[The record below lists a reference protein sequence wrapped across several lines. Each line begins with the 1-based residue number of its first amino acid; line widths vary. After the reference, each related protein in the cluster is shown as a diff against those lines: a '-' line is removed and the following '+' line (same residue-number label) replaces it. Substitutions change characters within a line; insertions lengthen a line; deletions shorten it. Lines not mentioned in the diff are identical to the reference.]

1 MNSSLPSLAGAD
13 WLGTPA
19 LQRVFDAIEQDGD
32 ELRAVGGAVRN
43 SLIGEPVMDVDLCT
57 TALPQQVMRR
67 AEKVGLKAIPTGID
81 HGTVTVVSSGE
92 AFEITT
98 LREDVETFGRHAV
111 VRFGR
116 DWTHDAARRDFT
128 LNALYCSAD
137 GTLHDPLG
145 GLADCLARRV
155 RFIGDAS
162 QRIREDYLRILRF
175 FRMHASYGRGDLDA
189 EGLSASIALRDG
201 LRQLSAER
209 IGTELKRLVT
219 TAGAAP
225 VVHLMEDSGI
235 LEIVTGGVARL
246 ADFEALKHLQ
256 PDLPE
261 AAAAPVCLAALF
273 GFGADDLERLAERL
287 RLSNAER
294 DRMVVAHEAADHV
307 LAAGN
312 RKAAVKALL
321 VDHGA
326 QVAADALV
334 LAGARLQARG
344 EDIGLVLALRDLLAT
359 WPIPVFPVSGR
370 DLLALGFPGGPV
382 LGEALLRLRA
392 CWMQSDYTATREE
405 LLLLGRNL
413 VQALR
418 RPV

>member
-67 AEKVGLKAIPTGID
+67 AEKAGLKAIPTGID

-162 QRIREDYLRILRF
+162 QRIQEDYLRILRF
-175 FRMHASYGRGDLDA
+175 FRMHASYGQGDLDA
-189 EGLSASIALRDG
+189 EGVSASIALRDG

-273 GFGADDLERLAERL
+273 GFGADNLERLAERL

-294 DRMVVAHEAADHV
+294 ERMVCARLAADHIV
-307 LAAGN
+307 AAPDAQ
-312 RKAAVKALL
+312 RVVKALL
-321 VDHGA
+321 VDEGVA
-326 QVAADALV
+326 TAADGLALAAAM
-334 LAGARLQARG
+334 LRARG
-344 EDIGLVLALRDLLAT
+344 EDEGQLAAARALLTDWTA
-359 WPIPVFPVSGR
+359 PVFPVTGR
-370 DLLALGFPGGPV
+370 DLIELGLEKGPALGAELARLRTAWADSDYTASRSDLLALI
-382 LGEALLRLRA
+382 RA
-392 CWMQSDYTATREE
+392 
-405 LLLLGRNL
+405 
-413 VQALR
+413 
-418 RPV
+418 

>member
-19 LQRVFDAIEQDGD
+19 LQGVFDAIEQDGD

-67 AEKVGLKAIPTGID
+67 AQKAGLKAIPTGID

-294 DRMVVAHEAADHV
+294 ERMVGARLAADHIV
-307 LAAGN
+307 AAPDAQ
-312 RKAAVKALL
+312 RVVKALL
-321 VDHGA
+321 VDEGVA
-326 QVAADALV
+326 TAADGLALAAAM
-334 LAGARLQARG
+334 LRARG
-344 EDIGLVLALRDLLAT
+344 EDEGQLAAARTLLTDWTA
-359 WPIPVFPVSGR
+359 PVFPVTGR
-370 DLLALGFPGGPV
+370 DLIELGLEKGPALGAELARLRTAWADSDYTASRSDLLALI
-382 LGEALLRLRA
+382 RA
-392 CWMQSDYTATREE
+392 
-405 LLLLGRNL
+405 
-413 VQALR
+413 
-418 RPV
+418 

>member
-1 MNSSLPSLAGAD
+1 MSSSLPSLAGAD

-67 AEKVGLKAIPTGID
+67 AEKAGLKAIPTGID

-92 AFEITT
+92 TFEITT

-189 EGLSASIALRDG
+189 EGLSASIALREG

-209 IGTELKRLVT
+209 IGAELKRLVT

-235 LEIVTGGVARL
+235 LEIVTGRVARL

-294 DRMVVAHEAADHV
+294 DRMVRARLAADRIV
-307 LAAGN
+307 AAPDAQ
-312 RKAAVKALL
+312 RIVKALL
-321 VDHGA
+321 VDEGGA
-326 QVAADALV
+326 TAADGLALAAAM
-334 LAGARLQARG
+334 LKARG
-344 EDIGLVLALRDLLAT
+344 ENEGQLAAARALLT
-359 WPIPVFPVSGR
+359 DWTVPVFPVTGR
-370 DLLALGFPGGPV
+370 DLIELGLEKGPALGAALARLRTAWADSDYTASRSDLLALI
-382 LGEALLRLRA
+382 RA
-392 CWMQSDYTATREE
+392 
-405 LLLLGRNL
+405 
-413 VQALR
+413 
-418 RPV
+418 

>member
-57 TALPQQVMRR
+57 TALPQQVMQR
-67 AEKVGLKAIPTGID
+67 AEKAGLKAIPTGID

-128 LNALYCSAD
+128 LNALYCAAD

-209 IGTELKRLVT
+209 IGTELKRMVT

-294 DRMVVAHEAADHV
+294 ERMVRARQAADHIV
-307 LAAGN
+307 AAPDAQ
-312 RKAAVKALL
+312 RIVKALL
-321 VDHGA
+321 VDEGVA
-326 QVAADALV
+326 TAADGLALAAAM
-334 LAGARLQARG
+334 LRARG
-344 EDIGLVLALRDLLAT
+344 EDEGKLAAARALLT
-359 WPIPVFPVSGR
+359 DWTVPVFPVTGR
-370 DLLALGFPGGPV
+370 DLIELGLEKGPALGAELARLRTAWADSDYTASRSDLLALI
-382 LGEALLRLRA
+382 RA
-392 CWMQSDYTATREE
+392 
-405 LLLLGRNL
+405 
-413 VQALR
+413 
-418 RPV
+418 

>member
-57 TALPQQVMRR
+57 TALPQQVIRR
-67 AEKVGLKAIPTGID
+67 AEKAGLKAIPTGID

-294 DRMVVAHEAADHV
+294 ERMVCARLAADHIV
-307 LAAGN
+307 AAPDAQ
-312 RKAAVKALL
+312 RVIKALL
-321 VDHGA
+321 VDKG
-326 QVAADALV
+326 VAAAADGLALAAAI
-334 LAGARLQARG
+334 LRARG
-344 EDIGLVLALRDLLAT
+344 EDEGQLAAARALLT
-359 WPIPVFPVSGR
+359 DWTVPVFPVTGR
-370 DLLALGFPGGPV
+370 ELIELGLEKGPALGAELARLRTAWADSDYTASRSDLLALI
-382 LGEALLRLRA
+382 RA
-392 CWMQSDYTATREE
+392 
-405 LLLLGRNL
+405 
-413 VQALR
+413 
-418 RPV
+418 

>member
-67 AEKVGLKAIPTGID
+67 AQKAGLKAIPTGID

-128 LNALYCSAD
+128 LNALYCAAD

-294 DRMVVAHEAADHV
+294 DRMVGARLAADHIV
-307 LAAGN
+307 AAPDAQ
-312 RKAAVKALL
+312 RVVKALL
-321 VDHGA
+321 VDEGMA
-326 QVAADALV
+326 TAADGLALAAAM
-334 LAGARLQARG
+334 LRARG
-344 EDIGLVLALRDLLAT
+344 EDEGQLAAARALLT
-359 WPIPVFPVSGR
+359 DWTVPVFPVTGR
-370 DLLALGFPGGPV
+370 DLIELGLEKGPALGAE
-382 LGEALLRLRA
+382 LARLRTA
-392 CWMQSDYTATREE
+392 WADSDYTASRSG
-405 LLLLGRNL
+405 LL
-413 VQALR
+413 ALIR
-418 RPV
+418 A

>member
-1 MNSSLPSLAGAD
+1 MNSALPSLASAA
-13 WLGTPA
+13 WLKAPA
-19 LQRVFDAIEQDGD
+19 LQRVFTAIGREGD

-43 SLIGEPVMDVDLCT
+43 SLLGEPVSDVDLCT
-57 TALPQQVMRR
+57 TALPHQVMQR
-67 AEKVGLKAIPTGID
+67 AEKAGLKAIPTGID

-137 GTLHDPLG
+137 GTLHDPLD
-145 GLADCLARRV
+145 GLRDCLARKV

-175 FRMHASYGRGDLDA
+175 FRMQASFGSGAPDA
-189 EGLSASIALRDG
+189 EGLAASIALRDG

-209 IGTELKRLVT
+209 VGSELKRLVV
-219 TAGAAP
+219 APKAAP

-246 ADFEALKHLQ
+246 ADFEALKQLQ

-273 GFGADDLERLAERL
+273 GFGTEDLERLAERL

-294 DRMVVAHEAADHV
+294 DRMVRARLAADRIV
-307 LAAGN
+307 AAPDAQ
-312 RKAAVKALL
+312 RLLKALL
-321 VDHGA
+321 VDEG
-326 QVAADALV
+326 VATATDGLALAAAM
-334 LAGARLQARG
+334 LRAGG
-344 EDIGLVLALRDLLAT
+344 EDEGQLSAARALLTDWT
-359 WPIPVFPVSGR
+359 VPVFPVTGR
-370 DLLALGFPGGPV
+370 DLIELGLEKGPALGAALARLRTAWADSDYTASRTDLLALISP
-382 LGEALLRLRA
+382 
-392 CWMQSDYTATREE
+392 
-405 LLLLGRNL
+405 
-413 VQALR
+413 
-418 RPV
+418 

>member
-67 AEKVGLKAIPTGID
+67 AEKAGLKAIPTGID

-294 DRMVVAHEAADHV
+294 ERMVCARLAADHIV
-307 LAAGN
+307 AAPDAQ
-312 RKAAVKALL
+312 RVVKALL
-321 VDHGA
+321 VDKG
-326 QVAADALV
+326 VAAAADGLALAAAM
-334 LAGARLQARG
+334 LRARG
-344 EDIGLVLALRDLLAT
+344 EDEGQLAAARALLTDWTA
-359 WPIPVFPVSGR
+359 PVFPVTGR
-370 DLLALGFPGGPV
+370 DMIELGLEKGPALGAELARLRTVWADSDYTASRSDLLALI
-382 LGEALLRLRA
+382 RA
-392 CWMQSDYTATREE
+392 
-405 LLLLGRNL
+405 
-413 VQALR
+413 
-418 RPV
+418 

>member
-67 AEKVGLKAIPTGID
+67 AEKAGLKAIPTGID

-294 DRMVVAHEAADHV
+294 DRMVGARQAADHIV
-307 LAAGN
+307 AAPDAQ
-312 RKAAVKALL
+312 RFVKALL
-321 VDHGA
+321 VDKG
-326 QVAADALV
+326 VAAAADGLALAAAM
-334 LAGARLQARG
+334 LRARG
-344 EDIGLVLALRDLLAT
+344 EDEGQLAAARALLTDWTA
-359 WPIPVFPVSGR
+359 PVFPVTGR
-370 DLLALGFPGGPV
+370 DLIELGLEKGPALGAELARLRTVWADSDYTASRSDLLALI
-382 LGEALLRLRA
+382 RA
-392 CWMQSDYTATREE
+392 
-405 LLLLGRNL
+405 
-413 VQALR
+413 
-418 RPV
+418 

>member
-57 TALPQQVMRR
+57 TALPQQVIRR
-67 AEKVGLKAIPTGID
+67 AEKAGLKAIPTGID

-294 DRMVVAHEAADHV
+294 ERMVGARLAADHIV
-307 LAAGN
+307 AAPDAQ
-312 RKAAVKALL
+312 RVVKALL
-321 VDHGA
+321 VDEGVA
-326 QVAADALV
+326 TAADGLALAAAM
-334 LAGARLQARG
+334 LRARG
-344 EDIGLVLALRDLLAT
+344 EDEGQLAAARALLTDWTA
-359 WPIPVFPVSGR
+359 PVFPVTGR
-370 DLLALGFPGGPV
+370 DLIELGLEKGPALGAELARLRTVWADSDYTASRSDLLALI
-382 LGEALLRLRA
+382 RA
-392 CWMQSDYTATREE
+392 
-405 LLLLGRNL
+405 
-413 VQALR
+413 
-418 RPV
+418 

>member
-1 MNSSLPSLAGAD
+1 MNSALPSLSSVS
-13 WLGTPA
+13 WLKAPA
-19 LQRVFDAIEQDGD
+19 LQRVFAAIGRDGD

-43 SLIGEPVMDVDLCT
+43 SLLGEPVSDVDLCT
-57 TALPQQVMRR
+57 TALPHQVMQR
-67 AEKVGLKAIPTGID
+67 AEKAGLKAIPTGID

-209 IGTELKRLVT
+209 VGSELKRLVT
-219 TAGAAP
+219 TAAAAP

-246 ADFEALKHLQ
+246 ADFEALKQLQ

-273 GFGADDLERLAERL
+273 GFGCDDLERLAERL

-294 DRMVVAHEAADHV
+294 DRMVHARLAADRIV
-307 LAAGN
+307 ATPDAQ
-312 RKAAVKALL
+312 RTVKALL
-321 VDHGA
+321 VDEGGTT
-326 QVAADALV
+326 AADGLALATAM
-334 LAGARLQARG
+334 LRARG
-344 EDIGLVLALRDLLAT
+344 EDGRQLAAARALLT
-359 WPIPVFPVSGR
+359 DWTVPVFPVTGR
-370 DLLALGFPGGPV
+370 DLIELGLEKGPALGAE
-382 LGEALLRLRA
+382 LARLRTA
-392 CWMQSDYTATREE
+392 WADSDYTASRSE
-405 LLLLGRNL
+405 LL
-413 VQALR
+413 ALIS
-418 RPV
+418 P